1 MITANAY
8 VYHFNFIKIINLQIY
23 YFAILMRIVHNAEKG
38 YGVFEMRGN
47 PEVVDYLNMLIGG
60 ELAARD
66 QYLIHSRMYEDW
78 GLSKIFER
86 IDHESQEEAQHAD
99 ALIRRVL
106 FLDGTPNMNR
116 DGIETGTDV
125 VTCLKADLALEY
137 HVRDKLA
144 QGVKLC
150 EEKGDYVTRDMLRQQ
165 MNDTEE
171 DHTYWLEKQLG
182 LIELIGLQNYIQSQ
196 M

>member
-1 MITANAY
+1 
-8 VYHFNFIKIINLQIY
+8 
-23 YFAILMRIVHNAEKG
+23 
-38 YGVFEMRGN
+38 MRGN

-86 IDHESQEEAQHAD
+86 IDHEMQEEAQHAD

-106 FLDGTPNMNR
+106 FLEGTQNMQR
-116 DGIETGTDV
+116 DDIDVGEDV
-125 VTCLKADLALEY
+125 VSWLKADLKLEY
-137 HVRDKLA
+137 EAREKLA
-144 QGVKLC
+144 QGVKLKKK
-150 EEKGDYVTRDMLRQQ
+150 KGDYVSRDMLRQQ
-165 MNDTEE
+165 MTDTEE
-171 DHTYWLEKQLG
+171 DHTYWLEKQLR

>member
-1 MITANAY
+1 
-8 VYHFNFIKIINLQIY
+8 
-23 YFAILMRIVHNAEKG
+23 
-38 YGVFEMRGN
+38 MRGN

-106 FLDGTPNMNR
+106 FLDGTPNMNH

-165 MNDTEE
+165 MTDTEE

>member
-1 MITANAY
+1 MQSELN
-8 VYHFNFIKIINLQIY
+8 VSIIVALEN
-23 YFAILMRIVHNAEKG
+23 G
-38 YGVFEMRGN
+38 DFEMRGN

-78 GLSKIFER
+78 GLSN
-86 IDHESQEEAQHAD
+86 IDHEMQEEAQHAD
-99 ALIRRVL
+99 AIIRRVL
-106 FLDGTPNMNR
+106 FLEGTPNMQR
-116 DGIETGTDV
+116 DDVEIGEDV
-125 VTCLKADLALEY
+125 VSCLKADLKLEY
-137 HVRDKLA
+137 HVREKLA

-150 EEKGDYVTRDMLRQQ
+150 EEKGDYITRDMLRQQ
-165 MNDTEE
+165 MSDTEE
-171 DHTYWLEKQLG
+171 DHTYWLEKQLR

>member
-1 MITANAY
+1 MNEY
-8 VYHFNFIKIINLQIY
+8 VSHFYYLKIINLLNY
-23 YFAILMRIVHNAEKG
+23 SFAIQCAFVHNICDVNGEI
-38 YGVFEMRGN
+38 EMRGN
-47 PEVVDYLNMLIGG
+47 PEVVDYLNMLISG

-78 GLSKIFER
+78 GLLKIFER
-86 IDHESQEEAQHAD
+86 IDHEMQEEASHAD

-106 FLDGTPNMNR
+106 FLEGTPNMNR
-116 DGIETGTDV
+116 DDIEVGQTV
-125 VTCLKADLALEY
+125 VECLKADLKLEY
-137 HVRDKLA
+137 HVREKLA
-144 QGVKLC
+144 HGVKLC
-150 EEKGDYVTRDMLRQQ
+150 EEKGDYVSRDMLRQQ

-171 DHTYWLEKQLG
+171 DHTYWLEKQLR

>member
-1 MITANAY
+1 MLTANAY
-8 VYHFNFIKIINLQIY
+8 AYHFNFIKIRNLQIY
-23 YFAILMRIVHNAEKG
+23 YFAILMKIVHNAEKG

>member
-1 MITANAY
+1 
-8 VYHFNFIKIINLQIY
+8 
-23 YFAILMRIVHNAEKG
+23 
-38 YGVFEMRGN
+38 MRGN
-47 PEVVDYLNMLIGG
+47 PEVIDYLNMLIGG

-86 IDHESQEEAQHAD
+86 IDHEMQEEAQHAD

-106 FLDGTPNMNR
+106 FLEGIPNMQR
-116 DGIETGTDV
+116 GEVDMGTDV
-125 VTCLKADLALEY
+125 ISCLKADLKLEY
-137 HVRDKLA
+137 HVREQLA
-144 QGVKLC
+144 KGVKLA
-150 EEKGDYVTRDMLRQQ
+150 EEKGDYVTRDILRQQ
-165 MNDTEE
+165 MSDTEE

>member
-23 YFAILMRIVHNAEKG
+23 YFAILMKIVHNAEKG
-38 YGVFEMRGN
+38 YGVFEMRGD